1 MKVYALALWILSSLD
16 ADTIAKVRTG
26 IETNGVY
33 SAFHGNWW
41 IRLTKS
47 RGDIY
52 GQMDEVG
59 TGARTKLMENQLN
72 IAHIATHDIARR
84 HAPWRND
91 MLLARIFETINLIE
105 AGATQNTKNPFRRHS
120 DYPIMTV
127 SGHLTRIAVRRP
139 VGQSRRDQ

>member
-1 MKVYALALWILSSLD
+1 MKVYALALWVLSSLD
-16 ADTIAKVRTG
+16 AETIAKVRTG

-59 TGARTKLMENQLN
+59 TGARTKLMENRL
-72 IAHIATHDIARR
+72 DIAMPQARYEGL
-84 HAPWRND
+84 ALLIPKQELTLD
-91 MLLARIFETINLIE
+91 MLIE
-105 AGATQNTKNPFRRHS
+105 AEDIPS
-120 DYPIMTV
+120 
-127 SGHLTRIAVRRP
+127 LTAINSRFERIAQFSFASKWEKLEQDDLWKP
-139 VGQSRRDQ
+139 SFGKEKA

>member
-16 ADTIAKVRTG
+16 ADTIVKVRTG

-33 SAFHGNWW
+33 SAFHGKWW

-59 TGARTKLMENQLN
+59 TGARTKIMEDYLS
-72 IAHIATHDIARR
+72 IAMP
-84 HAPWRND
+84 HAQHQSLALLIPRQELTLD
-91 MLLARIFETINLIE
+91 MLVNGEGIPRLVAINSRFERFAQFSFASQWETMEQEDLWKPSFGKE
-105 AGATQNTKNPFRRHS
+105 KA
-120 DYPIMTV
+120 
-127 SGHLTRIAVRRP
+127 
-139 VGQSRRDQ
+139 

>member
-72 IAHIATHDIARR
+72 IAMPQARYEGL
-84 HAPWRND
+84 ALLIPEQELTLD
-91 MLLARIFETINLIE
+91 MLIE
-105 AGATQNTKNPFRRHS
+105 AEGIPSLKAIN
-120 DYPIMTV
+120 
-127 SGHLTRIAVRRP
+127 
-139 VGQSRRDQ
+139 SRFERVAQFSFASNWETLEQDDLWKPSFGKEKA